1 MFEYYFIHGYN
12 KLSLRFNRAETN
24 KFNVVLLFIVACV
37 MTIRYRTAAA
47 VNGIGSC
54 FGVLNNN

>member
-24 KFNVVLLFIVACV
+24 GSNVVLFIVACV